1 MQIEKLTE
9 KARQII
15 ASSNEIAE
23 KLDHQ
28 RLIPEH
34 LLASFLDDKD
44 AHIRSYLESITEK
57 ITILTEK
64 NNKALAKVPK
74 VKGISDI
81 LVDNIIIAIISAAER
96 LAKEL
101 NDSYVSSEVL
111 FLALLEVKSNV
122 SDLLNL
128 SLIHI

>member
-1 MQIEKLTE
+1 LQIEKLTE

-44 AHIRSYLESITEK
+44 AHIHSYLEGMTEK
-57 ITILTEK
+57 LTFLTEK

-81 LVDNIIIAIISAAER
+81 LVDKIVITIISTAER

-101 NDSYVSSEVL
+101 NDSYVS
-111 FLALLEVKSNV
+111 
-122 SDLLNL
+122 
-128 SLIHI
+128 